1 MGRAQPGSGAQEF
14 GRSALSEADMATAV
28 AYVDGALGHDERL
41 AFELRL
47 AAEPALAAA
56 TGALRDTDRL
66 LRTLEMQMRTLEM
79 QSANQVARARRL
91 RPLLWAGSLALAAT
105 VLIAVGVSL
114 LDPGQFDPGERKAGY
129 RVAVAP
135 GYESSADYIASVPSL
150 GGLRPPGLDVLR
162 GADETPNVSAREFAD
177 RAHAAELELA
187 RTVLD
192 QAAGAATPS
201 GSSTQGEI
209 SAGFFVVP
217 LELAVRSDVVVYA
230 LAEQADPARAS
241 EGAAPVFFAT
251 LEAGRHVLPKERV
264 ALDAVTGD
272 SVRYERGFLVSL
284 GAGVL
289 DVVVGVRAS
298 SDAPLVVSKAGDKQ
312 QAVLELER
320 AGFSV
325 RVLRVREP
333 AD

>member
-1 MGRAQPGSGAQEF
+1 MRRAQPGSGAQGF
-14 GRSALSEADMATAV
+14 GPSALSEADMANCV
-28 AYVDGALGHDERL
+28 AYVDGALSHDERL

-47 AAEPALAAA
+47 AAEPGLAAA
-56 TGALRDTDRL
+56 TSALLDTDRL

-79 QSANQVARARRL
+79 QSAQQVARARRL
-91 RPLLWAGSLALAAT
+91 RPLVWAGSLALAAA
-105 VLIAVGVSL
+105 VLIAFGVSL
-114 LDPGQFDPGERKAGY
+114 LDPAERQALY

-162 GADETPNVSAREFAD
+162 GADETPNVTAREFAE

-187 RTVLD
+187 QAVLD
-192 QAAGAATPS
+192 QAADATTPS
-201 GSSTQGEI
+201 EI
-209 SAGFFVVP
+209 TAGFFVVP
-217 LELAVRSDVVVYA
+217 LELARRSDVVVYA
-230 LAEQADPARAS
+230 LPESTEPAGAS
-241 EGAAPVFFAT
+241 EGAAPVFLAT

-298 SDAPLVVSKAGDKQ
+298 TDEPLVAPKARDRQ
-312 QAVLELER
+312 QALLELER

-333 AD
+333 GD